1 MLVWANLRSLFQ
13 RPGVDQIAW
22 AITPLA
28 LVYLSIL
35 AGWGWNSAGWAKLM
49 TVPPPFVVALG
60 ALVIGAG
67 IGLRHGAPPWA
78 YTWLAQTLYAIS
90 LLTGTIL
97 SLTILPS
104 SGLVGEE
111 IQAIF
116 LLSNQGFNQFLVFV
130 ALVISIFLSKRNRQD
145 SFFFFLLFLGARSV
159 TFPVQLHE
167 NLPFSSEFIVGS
179 LATIALIEGIAIA
192 ILVYQFLTGD
202 PNSRKMIWWMLGI
215 VFLDP
220 LLKLWPIAIQDG
232 QLNSNLIDF
241 GSAFGIATLYTIGF
255 LAVAHI
261 SVWIYQRR
269 RTNRW

>member
-1 MLVWANLRSLFQ
+1 MLVWAKLRGLFQ
-13 RPGVDQIAW
+13 RPGTDQIAW
-22 AITPLA
+22 AVTPLV

-35 AGWGWNSAGWAKLM
+35 AGWGWHTADWPKFM
-49 TVPPPFVVALG
+49 TLPPPFIVVLG
-60 ALVIGAG
+60 ILAVGVVT
-67 IGLRHGAPPWA
+67 GLRQGTPPWA
-78 YTWLAQTLYAIS
+78 YTWLAQALYAIS

-104 SGLVGEE
+104 SGLVAGDL
-111 IQAIF
+111 QAVF

-130 ALVISIFLSKRNRQD
+130 ALVTSLFLSKRNRQD
-145 SFFFFLLFLGARSV
+145 AFFFFLLFLGARSV
-159 TFPVQLHE
+159 TFPVQLPE
-167 NLPFSSEFIVGS
+167 NLPVASEFVVGT
-179 LATIALIEGIAIA
+179 LAGIALIEGVAIA

-232 QLNSNLIDF
+232 QLNTNLMDF
-241 GSAFGIATLYTIGF
+241 GSALGITSLYTIGF
-255 LAVAHI
+255 LAAAHI

-269 RTNRW
+269 RISKR